1 VKAYVVSHDVLVKA
15 SGCRHRQRLA
25 GESKYSQ
32 RLCFWLLAHFKGRC
46 DRSIQFANRS
56 QHTKDVAMNK
66 DLSSNAMD
74 KLKFLKSKSGLQ

>member
-32 RLCFWLLAHFKGRC
+32 RLCFWLLVHFKGRC
-46 DRSIQFANRS
+46 DRSIQFANHS
-56 QHTKDVAMNK
+56 QHTEDVAMNQA
-66 DLSSNAMD
+66 LPSNAIGV
-74 KLKFLKSKSGLQ
+74 LPFLKDRN